1 MRGEVVRM
9 LRALRIAVVSLAAIV
24 LLTQSVSLPMKL
36 VRANGLAEAIA
47 RPQEDNVTAFIREL
61 TPLRNHLSAV
71 PVVGYETEASL
82 AGQPIVMERCY
93 IAQYAMAPT
102 LLDYRRKHPMTLV
115 IMPPD
120 HAASLD
126 RMIAEGRWRVIV
138 RSAPASAVLQEVQAA
153 P

>member
-1 MRGEVVRM
+1 M

-36 VRANGLAEAIA
+36 FRANGLAEAIA
-47 RPQEDNVTAFIREL
+47 RPREDNVTASVREL
-61 TPLRNHLSAV
+61 SPLRNHLSAV

-82 AGQPIVMERCY
+82 AGQPVVMERCY
-93 IAQYAMAPT
+93 IAQYVLAPT
-102 LLDYRRKHPMTLV
+102 LLDCRGQHPTTLL

-120 HAASLD
+120 HAAKLD
-126 RMIAEGRWRVIV
+126 AVLAEGRWRVV
-138 RSAPASAVLQEVQAA
+138 TRFAPASAILQEVQAE